1 MPECSKLG
9 KEIFSA
15 LVVNVRGSTDVST
28 VMSIGSVIELDFDV
42 AAAYDEHASAM
53 LGFAVNALRDRT
65 LAEDCVQETFFRA
78 WRARSRFE
86 PSRGSLRT
94 WLFAIERNVIVDVQ
108 RSLTRMPMP
117 ASDRIEDIDRG
128 SGGVTRDT
136 SPDVDERLRIIAAL
150 ALLSPE
156 HREVVVA
163 VHLGGSTYAELSE
176 STGVAVRTLR
186 TRTFYALRA
195 LRDHLDGQEES

>member
-1 MPECSKLG
+1 MPKCSKLG
-9 KEIFSA
+9 KEMFSA
-15 LVVNVRGSTDVST
+15 LAMNVRGSTDVST

-65 LAEDCVQETFFRA
+65 LAEDCVQETFLRA

-86 PSRGSLRT
+86 PGRGSLRT
-94 WLFAIERNVIVDVQ
+94 WLFAIERNVIVDAQ

-117 ASDRIEDIDRG
+117 ASDRIDDVGRESD
-128 SGGVTRDT
+128 GVTRDT

-156 HREVVVA
+156 HRQVVVA
-163 VHLGGSTYAELSE
+163 VHLGGSSYAELSK

-195 LRDHLDGQEES
+195 LRQHLDGKEET

>member
-15 LVVNVRGSTDVST
+15 LVVNVRGSTDVTT

-108 RSLTRMPMP
+108 RSLTRMPTP

-156 HREVVVA
+156 HRQVVVA

>member
-1 MPECSKLG
+1 M
-9 KEIFSA
+9 
-15 LVVNVRGSTDVST
+15 NVRGSTDVST

-86 PSRGSLRT
+86 PRRGSLRT

-136 SPDVDERLRIIAAL
+136 SPDIDERLRIIAAL

-156 HREVVVA
+156 HRQVVVA
-163 VHLGGSTYAELSE
+163 VHLSGSTYAELSE

-195 LRDHLDGQEES
+195 LRDHLDGKEET

>member
-1 MPECSKLG
+1 M
-9 KEIFSA
+9 
-15 LVVNVRGSTDVST
+15 NVRGSTDVFT

-65 LAEDCVQETFFRA
+65 LAEDCVQETFLRA

-86 PSRGSLRT
+86 PRRGSLRT

-108 RSLTRMPMP
+108 RSLTRMPVP

-128 SGGVTRDT
+128 SVTRDT

-156 HREVVVA
+156 HRQVVVA
-163 VHLGGSTYAELSE
+163 VHLAGSTYAELSE

-186 TRTFYALRA
+186 TRAFYALRA
-195 LRDHLDGQEES
+195 LRDHLDAKEET

>member
-1 MPECSKLG
+1 
-9 KEIFSA
+9 
-15 LVVNVRGSTDVST
+15 
-28 VMSIGSVIELDFDV
+28 MSIGSVIELHFDV

-86 PSRGSLRT
+86 PNRGSLRT
-94 WLFAIERNVIVDVQ
+94 WLFAIERNVIIDVQ

-117 ASDRIEDIDRG
+117 ASDRIEDIDREPA
-128 SGGVTRDT
+128 GVTRDT

-150 ALLSPE
+150 ALLSPD
-156 HREVVVA
+156 HRQVVVA
-163 VHLGGSTYAELSE
+163 VHLAGTTYAELSE

-186 TRTFYALRA
+186 TRAFYALRA
-195 LRDHLDGQEES
+195 LRDHLDGQEEA

>member
-1 MPECSKLG
+1 
-9 KEIFSA
+9 
-15 LVVNVRGSTDVST
+15 
-28 VMSIGSVIELDFDV
+28 MSIGSVIELHFDV

-86 PSRGSLRT
+86 PRRGSLRT

-128 SGGVTRDT
+128 SGAVTRDT

-156 HREVVVA
+156 HRQVVVA
-163 VHLGGSTYAELSE
+163 VHLTGSTYAELSE

-195 LRDHLDGQEES
+195 LRDHLDGKEET

>member
-1 MPECSKLG
+1 MNARASVD
-9 KEIFSA
+9 
-15 LVVNVRGSTDVST
+15 VVT

-42 AAAYDEHASAM
+42 AVAYDEHASAM

-65 LAEDCVQETFFRA
+65 LAEDCVQETFLRA

-86 PSRGSLRT
+86 PGRGSLRT

-108 RSLTRMPMP
+108 RSLSRMPIS
-117 ASDRIEDIDRG
+117 ASERIEDVDRQ
-128 SGGVTRDT
+128 SVAVSRDT

-150 ALLSPE
+150 ALLSPD
-156 HREVVVA
+156 HRQVVVA
-163 VHLGGSTYAELSE
+163 VHLAGTTYAELSE

-186 TRTFYALRA
+186 TRAFYALRA
-195 LRDHLDGQEES
+195 LRDHLDGQEEA

>member
-1 MPECSKLG
+1 MN
-9 KEIFSA
+9 A
-15 LVVNVRGSTDVST
+15 RASTDVVT

-65 LAEDCVQETFFRA
+65 LAEDCVQETFLRA

-86 PSRGSLRT
+86 TSRGSLRT

-108 RSLTRMPMP
+108 RSRTRMPVP
-117 ASDRIEDIDRG
+117 ASDRIEDTDRL
-128 SGGVTRDT
+128 SGAISRDT
-136 SPDVDERLRIIAAL
+136 SPDVDERLRIIGAL
-150 ALLSPE
+150 SMLSPD
-156 HREVVVA
+156 HRQVVVA
-163 VHLGGSTYAELSE
+163 IHLAGSTYAELSA

-186 TRTFYALRA
+186 TRAFYALRA
-195 LRDHLDGQEES
+195 LRDHLDGKDET